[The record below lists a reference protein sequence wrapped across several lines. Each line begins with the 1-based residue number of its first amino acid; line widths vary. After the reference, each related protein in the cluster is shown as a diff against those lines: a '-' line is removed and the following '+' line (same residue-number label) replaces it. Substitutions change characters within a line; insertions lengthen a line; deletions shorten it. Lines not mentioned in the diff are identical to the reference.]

1 MLHKRLHAQGSSSN
15 DEDEALFPRAD
26 GLSSAEYADILA
38 KRVVFSRAHVACTS
52 SILFAGVV
60 EVLWIL
66 LPINSGVAQLPDHP
80 LFTLV
85 EGYVTAGLV
94 SEIVLRAILEGR
106 REFCQKWSNVLD
118 VGVAAVSLFT
128 ALLWAAGLESDG
140 EVLLTEIIVTARVV
154 FRLLRLLSLSRGF
167 RQHQASADSRKLE
180 VRWDVDIGGGGD
192 DGTVNNF
199 VVGGAE
205 DDEMV

>member
-38 KRVVFSRAHVACTS
+38 KRCVFSQMRRVACTS

-140 EVLLTEIIVTARVV
+140 GYCSPR
-154 FRLLRLLSLSRGF
+154 SS
-167 RQHQASADSRKLE
+167 
-180 VRWDVDIGGGGD
+180 
-192 DGTVNNF
+192 
-199 VVGGAE
+199 
-205 DDEMV
+205 